1 MKKAFRMA
9 VLLLAV
15 LLFATATVYAADTL
29 MERYRQAAA
38 RADANA
44 REAAE
49 QFDVE
54 AFAQR
59 YGLQL
64 DERDEAL
71 IRLTVLNCSGAAVE
85 KQTASAGTPSK
96 EAAYYGN
103 RNSKKFHKPTCKSV
117 KTIKESNLVTF
128 ASRDEAISQGYTP
141 CKSCNP

>member
-1 MKKAFRMA
+1 MKKTTR
-9 VLLLAV
+9 VLLL
-15 LLFATATVYAADTL
+15 LLAALLLTTATVYAADTL

-85 KQTASAGTPSK
+85 KQTAAVGTQTQ

-117 KTIKESNLVTF
+117 KTIKDSNLVTF
-128 ASRDEAISQGYTP
+128 ASREEAIAQGYVP